1 MYKPNY
7 DSVNKIWSGPSR
19 TSIYNE
25 NVNLGYLILS
35 VIRSAPNRVFQ
46 VCDDTGAEM
55 TSMELYTR
63 TIKIAKS
70 LSKSGL
76 KKNDVVGY
84 VAEDSENVSPV
95 TVACLLLGLP
105 ISPLSP
111 MLNEADITY
120 MFGKTKPK
128 LIFCNPAE
136 IQKVENAVAKLDLE
150 CKIFTFKES
159 VEGYQFVDDIIA
171 DDDSII
177 NDFM

>member
-1 MYKPNY
+1 MYKPTY
-7 DSVNKIWSGPSR
+7 DSVSKIWSGPTR

-25 NVNLGYLILS
+25 DANLGYLILS

-55 TSMELYTR
+55 TSIEMYKR
-63 TIKIAKS
+63 TIKVAEF
-70 LSKSGL
+70 LSNAGL
-76 KKNDVVGY
+76 KQNDVVGY

-111 MLNEADITY
+111 MLNEADIAY

-128 LIFCNPAE
+128 FIFCDPAE
-136 IQKVENAVAKLDLE
+136 IDKVEKALAKLDVQ
-150 CKIFTFKES
+150 CKIFTFKAR
-159 VEGYQFVDDIIA
+159 VEGYQFVDDITGGSDNIV
-171 DDDSII
+171 